1 MVPFLFHGQTG
12 GLSVQLHPF
21 QFLFC
26 AIASISIHVCFLE
39 DSNLSLATKIDW
51 WKQSQGI
58 KSCSVILVMVLFS
71 LNLRLQMIAITF
83 SLILLLVCESNE
95 GPIKASSLLF
105 IKEKDK
111 TSIPPH
117 LIGKKDFSTR
127 AFEGFLTLVKESRLP
142 CHGVQFLVPSLSYD
156 PCEDRSKTKIISDR
170 IVIESTFNI
179 LLNAEWLVIDFHKCK
194 VLWLPLKF
202 WEQNIN
208 FYMPM
213 FQFIQMAYNVFIA

>member
-1 MVPFLFHGQTG
+1 MVRQEDCQFSYILFNFFFVLHTHCQYFNPCLFSGGCQPFPCYKDWLMKAESRDQVLQCYFSHGA
-12 GLSVQLHPF
+12 L
-21 QFLFC
+21 
-26 AIASISIHVCFLE
+26 FLE
-39 DSNLSLATKIDW
+39 SEASDDCHNIGNW
-51 WKQSQGI
+51 H
-58 KSCSVILVMVLFS
+58 C
-71 LNLRLQMIAITF
+71 
-83 SLILLLVCESNE
+83 LILLLVCESNE

-142 CHGVQFLVPSLSYD
+142 GHGVQFLVPSLSYD
-156 PCEDRSKTKIISDR
+156 PCEDRSKTKIFSDR
-170 IVIESTFNI
+170 IVVESRFNI
-179 LLNAEWLVIDFHKCK
+179 LLSAEWLVIDFHKCK

-213 FQFIQMAYNVFIA
+213 FQFSQMAYNVFIA